1 MSHTQSGY
9 VAIVG
14 RPNVGKS
21 TLMNRILGQKL
32 SITSRKPQT
41 TRHQIMG
48 IKTEDNVQTIYVDT
62 PGLHQKQP
70 KAINRFMNKAAMA
83 AYKDVDVIIM
93 LVDRLKWSEDDENVL
108 SKLQQTSI
116 PIILAVNKIDSLADK
131 QQLLPALS
139 ELQSRHNFA
148 EIIPISAKSG
158 HNVAQLEALLCQ
170 FLPVCEFHYPEDAL
184 TNRSSRFLAAELIR
198 EKIMRQLGDELPY
211 AMTVEIEKFT
221 DKPALIEIHA
231 LIYVERDSQKSIV
244 IGERGARLKQ
254 IGIEARKDM
263 QALFAKKIMLH
274 TWVKTRSGWA
284 DSEKDL
290 KSFGF
295 DKF

>member
-21 TLMNRILGQKL
+21 TLMNQILGQKL

-48 IKTEDNVQTIYVDT
+48 IKTENNVQAIYVDT

-70 KAINRFMNKAAMA
+70 KAINRFMNKSAMA

-93 LVDRLKWSEDDENVL
+93 LVDRLKWTEDDENVL
-108 SKLQQTSI
+108 SKLKQTSI
-116 PIILAVNKIDSLADK
+116 PIILAVNKIDSLEDK

-139 ELQSRHNFA
+139 GLQKRHKFA

-158 HNVAQLEALLCQ
+158 HNLQQLEALLIQ
-170 FLPVCEFHYPEDAL
+170 FLPICDFHYDADTF
-184 TNRSSRFLAAELIR
+184 TNRSARFLAAELIR

-211 AMTVEIEKFT
+211 AMTVEIEQFK
-221 DKPALIEIHA
+221 DKPKLIEIHA

-263 QALFAKKIMLH
+263 QVLFDKKIMLH

-295 DKF
+295 DNF

>member
-1 MSHTQSGY
+1 MSTTRSGY
-9 VAIVG
+9 IAIVG

-21 TLMNRILGQKL
+21 TLMNHILGQKL

-41 TRHQIMG
+41 TRHQVLG
-48 IKTEDNVQTIYVDT
+48 IKTENNVQAIYVDT

-70 KAINRFMNKAAMA
+70 KAINRFMNKSAMA
-83 AYKDVDVIIM
+83 AYKDVDVIVM
-93 LVDRLKWSEDDENVL
+93 LVDGLKWMEDDENVL
-108 SKLQQTSI
+108 EKLKQTNI
-116 PIILAVNKIDSLADK
+116 PVILAVNKIDKLEDK
-131 QQLLPALS
+131 QQLLPHLAN
-139 ELQSRHNFA
+139 LQKKHNFA
-148 EIIPISAKSG
+148 EIIPISATSG
-158 HNVAQLEALLCQ
+158 HNLEHLELAANQ
-170 FLPVCEFHYPEDAL
+170 FLEESDYHYSEDAL
-184 TNRSSRFLAAELIR
+184 TNRSSRFLAAELVR

-221 DKPALIEIHA
+221 DKPNIIEIHA

-263 QALFAKKIMLH
+263 EALFDKKVMLN

-295 DKF
+295 DDF

>member
-1 MSHTQSGY
+1 MSATKSGY

-21 TLMNRILGQKL
+21 TLMNYILGQKL

-41 TRHQIMG
+41 TRHQILG
-48 IKTEDNVQTIYVDT
+48 IKTENQIQTIYVDT

-70 KAINRFMNKAAMA
+70 KAINRFMNKSAMA
-83 AYKDVDVIIM
+83 AYKDVDVIVM
-93 LVDRLKWSEDDENVL
+93 LVEGLKWTQDDENVL
-108 SKLQQTSI
+108 DKLKQTKT
-116 PIILAVNKIDSLADK
+116 PVILAVNKIDKLEDK
-131 QQLLPALS
+131 QQLLPHLAN
-139 ELQSRHNFA
+139 LQARHEFA
-148 EIIPISAKSG
+148 EIIPISATSG
-158 HNVAQLEALLCQ
+158 HNLEHLEEAAHK
-170 FLPVCEFHYPEDAL
+170 FLPESDYHYSEDAL
-184 TNRSSRFLAAELIR
+184 TNRSSRFLAAELVR

-221 DKPALIEIHA
+221 DKPNIIEIHA

-263 QALFAKKIMLH
+263 EVLFDKKVMLN
-274 TWVKTRSGWA
+274 TWVKTRQGWA

-295 DKF
+295 DNF

>member
-1 MSHTQSGY
+1 MSSTKSGY
-9 VAIVG
+9 IAIVG

-21 TLMNRILGQKL
+21 TLMNHILGQKL

-41 TRHQIMG
+41 TRHQILG
-48 IKTEDNVQTIYVDT
+48 IKTENHIQAIYVDT

-70 KAINRFMNKAAMA
+70 KAINRFMNKSAMA
-83 AYKDVDVIIM
+83 AYKDVDVIVM
-93 LVDRLKWSEDDENVL
+93 LVEGLKWTQDDENVL
-108 SKLQQTSI
+108 DKLKQTNT
-116 PIILAVNKIDSLADK
+116 PVILAVNKIDKLEDK
-131 QQLLPALS
+131 QQLLPHLS
-139 ELQSRHNFA
+139 TLQSRHEFA
-148 EIIPISAKSG
+148 EIIPISATSG
-158 HNVAQLEALLCQ
+158 HNLEHLEEAAHK
-170 FLPVCEFHYPEDAL
+170 FLPQSDYHYSEDAL
-184 TNRSSRFLAAELIR
+184 TNRSSRFLAAELVR

-221 DKPALIEIHA
+221 DKPNIIEIHA

-263 QALFAKKIMLH
+263 EVLFDKKVMLN
-274 TWVKTRSGWA
+274 TWVKTRQGWA

-295 DKF
+295 DNF